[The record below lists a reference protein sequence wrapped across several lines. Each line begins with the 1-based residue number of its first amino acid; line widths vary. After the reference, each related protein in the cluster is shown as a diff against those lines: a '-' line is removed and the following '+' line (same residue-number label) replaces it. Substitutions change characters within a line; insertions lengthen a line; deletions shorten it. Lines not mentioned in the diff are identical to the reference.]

1 MKKFHLPKQI
11 LIGLGIIFL
20 GASFVATSGVLAK
33 FANTVK
39 NESSPVTAKT
49 FYFESNYLTEDNH
62 TYKLNSGT
70 ASVSFDLYNYEN
82 ALRFSEVDSTYT
94 IVVTSA
100 DDSFT
105 IDGESITQKTISADG
120 GTKIDHTVTLGN
132 LKNGQTYKVTVTAD
146 GGYVKTLS
154 ATFEVAPSRE
164 GFFMDV
170 DNSNEHYVILTVW
183 TENVYGEIEIAVPDG
198 LIPDQTDP
206 LLKNINNY
214 TEGEY
219 QGFTVIDRKNFMTT
233 YCSHSYRFFKA
244 PNYNSTQKFTVKM
257 GETDALERNI
267 P

>member
-120 GTKIDHTVTLGN
+120 GTKIDRTVTLGN

-183 TENVYGEIEIAVPDG
+183 TENVSGEITVNVPAG
-198 LIPDQTDP
+198 LIPDVTD
-206 LLKNINNY
+206 LILADVENY
-214 TEGEY
+214 SDGAYESFS
-219 QGFTVIDRKNFMTT
+219 FTDSNSFSETFASR
-233 YCSHSYRFFKA
+233 SYRFFKTDKYES
-244 PNYNSTQKFTVKM
+244 NTFTAQI
-257 GETDALERNI
+257 GDISANLITN
-267 P
+267 